1 MSATLALIYIAAAEM
16 WSFLA
21 GHLGV
26 ISLGQQAFIGL
37 GMYTLAILNEIYK
50 WPLGISIIFSGLG
63 GAIIA
68 AFVSISFL
76 RLRGF
81 YFSLAT
87 MLVAEIFLN
96 IFRNWAFTGAVT
108 GMRLS
113 IGYEIPI
120 SIIYYAACTLSVL
133 SILAVY
139 YIHNS
144 KLGFAVRAIG
154 CDEDAASEIGVN
166 TFACKACCFII
177 SGFVTALAG
186 AIFTLQTMFI
196 HPQSG
201 FGFEWGIAL
210 VFISVIGGIGR
221 IAGPIFG
228 SVIYVALRSIL
239 SGYIGFSIL
248 LQGALCIVIL
258 TIAPQGV
265 WGTILKY
272 MQKRLKSL
280 FPHWL

>member
-1 MSATLALIYIAAAEM
+1 MSVTLALIYIAAAEM

-26 ISLGQQAFIGL
+26 ISLGQQTFIGL
-37 GMYTLAILNEIYK
+37 GMYTLAILNEICK
-50 WPLGISIIFSGLG
+50 WPLWTSIILSGFT
-63 GAIIA
+63 GAIA
-68 AFVSISFL
+68 AALISLSLL

-96 IFRNWAFTGAVT
+96 FFRNWTFTGAAT

-113 IGYEIPI
+113 VGYEIPI
-120 SIIYYAACTLSVL
+120 SIIYYAACIL
-133 SILAVY
+133 SILSILTVY

-144 KLGFAVRAIG
+144 KLGFAIRAIG
-154 CDEDAASEIGVN
+154 CDEEAASEIGVN
-166 TFACKACCFII
+166 TFICKACCFII
-177 SGFVTALAG
+177 SGFITALAG
-186 AIFTLQTMFI
+186 AIFTVQTMFI

-210 VFISVIGGIGR
+210 VFISVIGGLGSIM
-221 IAGPIFG
+221 GPIIG
-228 SVIYVALRSIL
+228 SIIYVGLRSIL
-239 SGYIGFSIL
+239 SGYVGLSLL
-248 LQGALCIVIL
+248 LQGALCIIIL

-265 WGTILKY
+265 WGTILKHA
-272 MQKRLKSL
+272 KRRESPFK
-280 FPHWL
+280 